1 MKKRLL
7 AAAAAAAGGLAAL
20 APTAPAAAA
29 DRVAAVTLETG
40 RATVYLGSETELPTR
55 RVFQGADRATLSP
68 DARRLAYTRRVGSS
82 VEIRVASLSGPGDRL
97 IARVRPFDIALAF
110 SPDGAQLAYSSAAGI
125 TVASLAGTGSR
136 QVPLP
141 RAWRGS
147 RFSYAAF
154 TPDGRRLVVS
164 RTTGDGRAGTLKN
177 ELAVVQLSNGAA
189 TTLYASPNAYDQ
201 QARPTSFTPDGR
213 YVAVDGTGAILLART
228 TPRQDHPLVP
238 RPPRAIDYGPLVSPD
253 GRLVAFARAP
263 NGGVADVYVV
273 GAHGTELRRV
283 TTTPIPPR
291 GTPKVGAQ
299 PLAWSPDATKL
310 LVFRHDRFEVVDVA
324 TRATRILR
332 RIGVRYAISSA
343 RWFGA
348 APQSSRS
355 GTIVFSRTND
365 AGGGDLFTIRA
376 DGTSLRRLT
385 ANRASYDPAWSPDGR
400 RIAFTAGSVRDRQ
413 LFTMA
418 PDGSDV
424 LRLTPSGGRRWAFN
438 PSWHAVGQTGFR
450 IVFDYAQPGTEE
462 GDLWAIGSDGRT
474 MTPLT
479 QTPEREENGSFAPD
493 GSLVFEVSRG
503 LRVRRDGVVTRLGDG
518 SDPKWSPDGRR
529 LVSVHHVGLR
539 GGLIG
544 VSKGDG
550 TGFRSLAWGST
561 PSWSPDG
568 SSIVYSGSDGLYV
581 VRADGL
587 GLARRLTRAPRL
599 SADLWPSWTA

>member
-1 MKKRLL
+1 MKTLL
-7 AAAAAAAGGLAAL
+7 SAFAAAAGLAAL
-20 APTAPAAAA
+20 AAPAGAA
-29 DRVAAVTLETG
+29 DRLAAVSFESG
-40 RATVYLGSETELPTR
+40 GATVYTGSETELPTR
-55 RVFQGADRATLSP
+55 RVFRGADRATLSP
-68 DARRLAYTRRVGSS
+68 DARRLAYTRRVGGS
-82 VEIRVASLSGPGDRL
+82 VEIRVAGLSGAGERL
-97 IARVRPFDIALAF
+97 VARVKPDDIVLAF
-110 SPDGAQLAYSSAAGI
+110 SPDGARLAYSSAGAITIVSVAG
-125 TVASLAGTGSR
+125 ASKR
-136 QVPLP
+136 HVPLP

-147 RFSYAAF
+147 RYSYAAF

-189 TTLYASPNAYDQ
+189 ATLYASPNAYDQ
-201 QARPTSFTPDGR
+201 QARPTSFSPDGR
-213 YVAVDGTGAILLART
+213 YVAVDGTGTVLLAPT
-228 TPRQDHPLVP
+228 TPGEAHALVP
-238 RPPRAIDYGPLVSPD
+238 RPRRGIDYGPLVSPD

-263 NGGVADVYVV
+263 DGGVSDVFVV
-273 GAHGTELRRV
+273 GAQGTQLRRV

-299 PLAWSPDATKL
+299 PLAWSPDASKL

-324 TRATRILR
+324 TRATTVLR
-332 RIGVRYAISSA
+332 RVGVRYAITSA
-343 RWFGA
+343 RWLGA
-348 APQSSRS
+348 APQPSRS
-355 GTIVFSRTND
+355 GTIVFSRTDD
-365 AGGGDLFTIRA
+365 AGEGDLYTVRA
-376 DGTSLRRLT
+376 DGTALSRLT
-385 ANRASYDPAWSPDGR
+385 ANRAGYDPAWSPDGR

-438 PSWHAVGQTGFR
+438 PSWHPGGPR
-450 IVFDYAQPGTEE
+450 GLRLVFDYAEPGTED
-462 GDLWAIGSDGRT
+462 GDLWSIGSDGRT

-479 QTPEREENGSFAPD
+479 QTPEREENGSFAP
-493 GSLVFEVSRG
+493 GGALVFEVSRG
-503 LRVRRDGVVTRLGDG
+503 LRIRRDGHVTRLGEG

-544 VSKGDG
+544 VSNADG
-550 TGFRSLAWGST
+550 TGFRSLGWGST

-568 SSIVYSGSDGLYV
+568 SSIVYSGGDGLYV